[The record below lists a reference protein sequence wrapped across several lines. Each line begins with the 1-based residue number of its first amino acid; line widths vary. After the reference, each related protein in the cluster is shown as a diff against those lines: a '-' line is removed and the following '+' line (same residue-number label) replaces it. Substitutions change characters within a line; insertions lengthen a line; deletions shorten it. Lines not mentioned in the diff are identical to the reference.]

1 MKKVGAALKR
11 GVLTTTMGFFI
22 LNVFLVW
29 LKTYWSYNE
38 NFSLGVAGPTQ
49 QFLLFFNPIPTA
61 IILIGIGLYFRGKV
75 AYWIMLLMNLIQSIW
90 LFSNMLYYREFSDFL
105 SMNIMTSGGSAGD
118 NLSKALG
125 GLIKVS
131 DFLVFA
137 DIIILIALLAFHV
150 IKIDHVR
157 VRLRASLA
165 TTVLGFV
172 LMFAGYGLAE
182 KDRSGLL
189 TRTFDNNY
197 IVKYLG
203 LNEYAAYN
211 IYKTQQ
217 TAKVRNK
224 AKEADLEPV
233 EAFVKSNQTTPNPE
247 YFGKAKGKNVIMFHL
262 ESFQQFLIDYKVD
275 GEEVTPNLNKFYHDQ
290 QTLAFDNVYNQVGQG
305 KTADAEMM
313 LETGLFGTASGSAMV
328 NYGTTNTFQAVP
340 GLLGQEGYTSASF
353 HGAGA
358 SFWNR
363 DNTYKSWGYDFF
375 FSKPF
380 YKYAE
385 DEKNNYGYGLKDKL
399 FLKETAGYLD
409 QMPQPFYS
417 KIITVSNHYPY
428 DFDDQ
433 NISIKKTNTGS
444 KTVDGYVQ
452 TARYLDQAFGEF
464 LQYLKDSGLYDNTL
478 LVLYG
483 DHYGISENHPAAI
496 ATLLGKDSVNDVDL
510 MNWQKVPFMMHAK
523 GLKGYEDHTYGGEI
537 DIMPTVMH
545 LLGQSTKDNI
555 IFGQDMLAKDNKQ
568 IVTFRNGNWATDKYL
583 RSGSK
588 YYDMRTQKEIFPD
601 NNAKLKE
608 EVKKIQSHVDQ
619 TLTNSD
625 AVQTSDL
632 LRFHA
637 LKDFS
642 AIKPSD
648 YSYKVDATMDKLKK
662 LEADHLTV
670 MKKNKGKATS
680 YKTDAPELGGKPQT
694 IKDSK

>member
-1 MKKVGAALKR
+1 MKNVVAALKR
-11 GVLTTTMGFFI
+11 GLLTTTMGFFI

-29 LKTYWSYNE
+29 LKTYWSYHE
-38 NFSLGVAGPTQ
+38 NFSLGVVGPTQ

-61 IILIGIGLYFRGKV
+61 IILIGIGLYFRGKI

-137 DIIILIALLAFHV
+137 DIIIIIGLLAWHV
-150 IKIDHVR
+150 IKIDHNR
-157 VRLRASLA
+157 IRLRTSLA
-165 TTVLGFV
+165 TTVIGFV
-172 LMFAGYGLAE
+172 LMFAGYGMAE
-182 KDRSGLL
+182 NDRSGLL

-203 LNEYAAYN
+203 LNEYAVYN

-217 TAKVRNK
+217 TAKIRNK
-224 AKEADLEPV
+224 AKEADVKPV
-233 EAFVKSNQTTPNPE
+233 EEFVKSNNTTPNPA

-290 QTLAFDNVYNQVGQG
+290 STLAFNNVYNQVGQG

-340 GLLGQEGYTSASF
+340 GLLGQQGYTSASF

-385 DEKNNYGYGLKDKL
+385 DESNNYGYGLKDKL

-464 LQYLKDSGLYDNTL
+464 LQYLKDSGLYKDTL

-483 DHYGISENHPAAI
+483 DHYGISENHPEAI

-510 MNWQKVPFMMHAK
+510 MNWQKVPFMMHTP

-537 DIMPTVMH
+537 DIMPTMLH
-545 LLGQSTKDNI
+545 LLGLSTKDNVL
-555 IFGQDMLAKDNKQ
+555 FGQDMLAKDNKQ
-568 IVTFRNGNWATDKYL
+568 IVSFRNGNWATNKYM

-588 YYDMRTQKEIFPD
+588 YYDMRTGKEVYPD
-601 NNAKLKE
+601 QNDKLKAE
-608 EVKKIQSHVDQ
+608 IQKIQDHVNQ

-632 LRFHA
+632 LRFHD
-637 LKDFS
+637 LKGFS
-642 AIKPSD
+642 KINPGD

-662 LEADHLTV
+662 LGENHPTV
-670 MKKNKGKATS
+670 IKKNKGKATP
-680 YKTDAPELGGKPQT
+680 YKTDAPEIGGNPQT
-694 IKDSK
+694 IKGS

>member
-1 MKKVGAALKR
+1 MKNVVAALKR
-11 GVLTTTMGFFI
+11 RLLTTTMGFFV

-29 LKTYWSYNE
+29 LKTYWSYHE
-38 NFSLGVAGPTQ
+38 NFTLGAVGPMQ

-61 IILIGIGLYFRGKV
+61 IILIGIGCYFKGKT

-90 LFSNMLYYREFSDFL
+90 LFSNILYYREFSDFL
-105 SMNIMTSGGSAGD
+105 SLNIMTSGGSAGE

-125 GLIKVS
+125 GLIKIS

-137 DIIILIALLAFHV
+137 DIIIIIILLAFHV
-150 IKIDHVR
+150 IKIDHKR
-157 VRLRASLA
+157 IRLRVSLA
-165 TTVLGFV
+165 TTALGFV
-172 LMFAGYGLAE
+172 LMFVGYGLAE
-182 KDRSGLL
+182 NDRSGLL

-211 IYKTQQ
+211 IYKTEQ

-224 AKEADLEPV
+224 ATAADLVPV
-233 EAFVKSNQTTPNPE
+233 EKFVKSNNTTPNPE
-247 YFGKAKGKNVIMFHL
+247 YFGKTQGKNVIMFHL

-275 GEEVTPNLNKFYHDQ
+275 GQEVTPNINKFYHDQ
-290 QTLAFDNVYNQVGQG
+290 QTLSFDNLYNQVGQG

-328 NYGTTNTFQAVP
+328 NYGTTNTYQAVP
-340 GLLGQEGYTSASF
+340 GLLDQKGYTTAAF
-353 HGAGA
+353 HGAGG

-375 FSKPF
+375 LSKPF
-380 YKYAE
+380 YKYAA

-428 DFDDQ
+428 DFDAQ

-452 TARYLDQAFGEF
+452 TAHYLDQAFGEF
-464 LQYLKDSGLYDNTL
+464 LQYLKDSGLYNNTM

-483 DHYGISENHPAAI
+483 DHYGISENHPKAI
-496 ATLLGKDSVNDVDL
+496 ANLLGKDEVNDVDL
-510 MNWQKVPFMMHAK
+510 MNWEKVPFMVHAP

-537 DIMPTVMH
+537 DIMPTILH
-545 LLGQSTKDNI
+545 LLGVSTSDNI
-555 IFGQDMLAKDNKQ
+555 IMGQDMLAKDHKQ
-568 IVTFRNGNWATDKYL
+568 IVTFRNGNWVTDKYM

-588 YYDMRTQKEIFPD
+588 YYDMHTEKEIFPD
-601 NNAKLKE
+601 NDPKLKAE
-608 EVKKIQSHVDQ
+608 IKRIQAHVDE
-619 TLTNSD
+619 TLVSSD
-625 AVQTSDL
+625 TVQTRDL
-632 LRFHA
+632 LRFHD
-637 LKDFS
+637 LKGFKK
-642 AIKPSD
+642 INPGD
-648 YSYKVDATMDKLKK
+648 YSYKVNPTMAKLKELDK
-662 LEADHLTV
+662 DHPTV
-670 MKKNKGKATS
+670 IKEHDGKATP
-680 YKTDAPELGGKPQT
+680 YYTDAPELGGKPQT
-694 IKDSK
+694 IKGS

>member
-1 MKKVGAALKR
+1 MKNVVAALKR
-11 GVLTTTMGFFI
+11 GLLTTTMGFFI

-29 LKTYWSYNE
+29 LKTYWSYHE
-38 NFSLGVAGPTQ
+38 NFSLGVAGSTQ

-61 IILIGIGLYFRGKV
+61 IILIGIGLYFRGKI
-75 AYWIMLLMNLIQSIW
+75 AYWIMLLMNLIQSVW

-125 GLIKVS
+125 GLIKPT
-131 DFLVFA
+131 DFLVFV
-137 DIIILIALLAFHV
+137 DIIIIIALLGFSV
-150 IKIDHVR
+150 IKIDHK
-157 VRLRASLA
+157 RLRTRVALSL
-165 TTVLGFV
+165 TTLGFV

-224 AKEADLEPV
+224 AVAADLEPV
-233 EAFVKSNQTTPNPE
+233 QKFVKDNQTTPNPE
-247 YFGKAKGKNVIMFHL
+247 YFGQAKGKNVIMFHL

-290 QTLAFDNVYNQVGQG
+290 STLAFDNVYNQVGQG

-340 GLLGQEGYTSASF
+340 GILGQKGYTSASF

-428 DFDDQ
+428 DFDEQ

-464 LQYLKDSGLYDNTL
+464 LQYLKDSGLYDDTL

-483 DHYGISENHPAAI
+483 DHYGISENHPKAI
-496 ATLLGKDSVNDVDL
+496 ATLLGKDEINDVDL
-510 MNWQKVPFMMHAK
+510 MNWQKVPFMMHAP
-523 GLKGYEDHTYGGEI
+523 GIQGYEDHTYGGEI
-537 DIMPTVMH
+537 DIMPTVLN
-545 LLGQSTKDNI
+545 LLGVSTKDNI
-555 IFGQDMLAKDNKQ
+555 IFGQDMLSKDNKQ
-568 IVTFRNGNWATDKYL
+568 IVSFRNGNWVTDKYM

-588 YYDMRTQKEIFPD
+588 YYDMKSGKEVYPETD
-601 NNAKLKE
+601 EA
-608 EVKKIQSHVDQ
+608 VKKYVKKTQDHVNA
-619 TLTNSD
+619 TLMNSD

-632 LRFHA
+632 LRFHD
-637 LKDFS
+637 LENFTPV
-642 AIKPSD
+642 KPRD
-648 YSYKVDATMDKLKK
+648 YSYKVNDTMDKLKT
-662 LEADHLTV
+662 LEKDHETV
-670 MKKNKGKATS
+670 IKKNKGKETS
-680 YKTDAPELGGKPQT
+680 YTTDAPEIGGKPQT
-694 IKDSK
+694 IKGE

>member
-1 MKKVGAALKR
+1 MKNVVTALKR
-11 GVLTTTMGFFI
+11 GLLTTTMGFFI

-29 LKTYWSYNE
+29 LKTYWSYHE
-38 NFSLGVAGPTQ
+38 NFTLGVSGATQ
-49 QFLLFFNPIPTA
+49 EFLLFLNPIPTA
-61 IILIGIGLYFRGKV
+61 IILIGIGLYFRGKI
-75 AYWIMLLMNLIQSIW
+75 AYWIMLLMNLIQSVW
-90 LFSNMLYYREFSDFL
+90 LFANMLYYREFSDFL

-125 GLIKVS
+125 GLIKAS

-137 DIIILIALLAFHV
+137 DVIILVVLLALHV
-150 IKIDHVR
+150 FKIDHK
-157 VRLRASLA
+157 RLRARIALA
-165 TTVLGFV
+165 MTTLGFV
-172 LMFAGYGLAE
+172 LLFAGYGLAE

-211 IYKTQQ
+211 MYKTQQ
-217 TAKVRNK
+217 TAMVRNK
-224 AKEADLEPV
+224 AKASDLEPV
-233 EAFVKSNQTTPNPE
+233 QKFVNSNKTTKNPE

-290 QTLAFDNVYNQVGQG
+290 QTLAFNNVFNQVGQG

-328 NYGTTNTFQAVP
+328 NYGSTNTFQAVP
-340 GLLGQEGYTSASF
+340 GILDQRGYTSAAF
-353 HGAGA
+353 HGAGG

-380 YKYAE
+380 YDYAK

-409 QMPQPFYS
+409 KLPQPFYS

-428 DFDDQ
+428 DFDEQ
-433 NISIKKTNTGS
+433 NISINKTKTGS

-464 LQYLKDSGLYDNTL
+464 LQYLKDSGLYDKTL

-483 DHYGISENHPAAI
+483 DHYGISENHPGAI
-496 ATLLGKDSVNDVDL
+496 ATLLGKKSIDEVDL
-510 MNWQKVPFMMHAK
+510 TNWQKVPFMMHTP

-537 DIMPTVMH
+537 DIMPTVLH
-545 LLGQSTKDNI
+545 LLGVSTQDNI
-555 IFGQDMLAKDNKQ
+555 IMGQDMLAKDNKQ
-568 IVTFRNGNWATDKYL
+568 IVSFRNGNWVTDTYM
-583 RSGSK
+583 RNGSK
-588 YYDMRTQKEIFPD
+588 YFDMRNGKEVFPD
-601 NNAKLKE
+601 KD
-608 EVKKIQSHVDQ
+608 KKVREAIKRIQNHVNQ

-632 LRFHA
+632 LRFHN
-637 LKDFS
+637 LPGFKK
-642 AIKPSD
+642 INPSD
-648 YSYKVDATMDKLKK
+648 YSYKVKDTMAKLAELDK
-662 LEADHLTV
+662 DHPTV
-670 MKKNKGKATS
+670 EKQHDGKGTT
-680 YKTDAPELGGKPQT
+680 YHTDAPEIGGKPQT
-694 IKDSK
+694 IKSNN